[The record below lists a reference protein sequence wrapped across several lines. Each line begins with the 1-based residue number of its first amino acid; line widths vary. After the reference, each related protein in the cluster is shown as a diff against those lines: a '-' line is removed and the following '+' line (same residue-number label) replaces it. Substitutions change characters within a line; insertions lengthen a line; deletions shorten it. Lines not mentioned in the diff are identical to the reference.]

1 MITAATLC
9 LAMNIYHEARGEP
22 LAGQLAV
29 GLVTMNRV
37 ESPRFPDDICSV
49 VKQGRYWQGNPVRN
63 KCAFSWW
70 CDGKSD
76 TPKDEDAWAESVHLA
91 WRIQQDTVTDFTDG
105 ATHYHAIYVNPWW
118 ADEYNYIT
126 QIGQHLFYR

>member
-37 ESPRFPDDICSV
+37 KSPRFPDDICSV

-76 TPKDEDAWAESVHLA
+76 TPQDDDAWAESVHLA

-105 ATHYHAIYVNPWW
+105 ATHYHAVYVNPYW
-118 ADEYNYIT
+118 ADEHNYIV

>member
-1 MITAATLC
+1 MITATTLC

-49 VKQGRYWQGNPVRN
+49 VKQGRYWKGNPVRN
-63 KCAFSWW
+63 QCHFSWW

-76 TPKDEDAWAESVHLA
+76 TPQDDNAWAESVNMA
-91 WRIQQDTVTDFTDG
+91 YRIENGFITDFTDG
-105 ATHYHAIYVNPWW
+105 ATHYHANYVQPYW
-118 ADEYNYIT
+118 ADEHDYIV

>member
-76 TPKDEDAWAESVHLA
+76 TPQDDDAWAESVHLA

-105 ATHYHAIYVNPWW
+105 ATHYHATYVNPYW
-118 ADEYNYIT
+118 ADEHNYIT

>member
-1 MITAATLC
+1 MITAATIC

-76 TPKDEDAWAESVHLA
+76 TPKDDNAWAESVHLA

>member
-1 MITAATLC
+1 MMTAATLC

-76 TPKDEDAWAESVHLA
+76 TPQDDDAWAESIHLA

-105 ATHYHAIYVNPWW
+105 ATHYHATYVNPYW
-118 ADEYNYIT
+118 ADEHNYIV

>member
-1 MITAATLC
+1 MITAATIC

-37 ESPRFPDDICSV
+37 ESPRHPDDVCSV
-49 VKQGRYWQGNPVRN
+49 VKDGHYWQGHPVRN

-76 TPKDEDAWAESVHLA
+76 KATDNEAWNHSVNLA
-91 WRIQQDTVTDFTDG
+91 YRIENGFVVDFTDG
-105 ATHYHAIYVNPWW
+105 ATHYHANYVNPYW
-118 ADEYNYIT
+118 ADEMT
-126 QIGQHLFYR
+126 VVVDIGQHIFYR